1 MNVIKIVAA
10 GLIISG
16 VLGLA
21 YGGFTYTKE
30 KHEANVGPM
39 QLSLNDRET
48 VEIPVWV
55 SVAAIVAGGAI
66 LLFGSKNR

>member
-30 KHEANVGPM
+30 KHEANVGPI

-48 VEIPVWV
+48 IEIPVWV